1 LYLHPKRYRK
11 HRHHQAR
18 SLISQMGFGETWSK
32 AIPQKKLN
40 CHVGIFCAIYVMIA
54 GLGQTFLISK
64 AS

>member
-1 LYLHPKRYRK
+1 
-11 HRHHQAR
+11 
-18 SLISQMGFGETWSK
+18 MGFGETWSK